1 MSSDVVHQVRIEH
14 ASRVLGEG
22 FLVGASFVV
31 TTAAVVHETGLAVS
45 LRVPGDDGAER
56 PGTGDDGAAG
66 PGTGD
71 DGAARPGTGDTGVAA
86 PVAAEVVEVLGSQGL
101 ALLEVAAPGFVVPL
115 PPAPGAA
122 ALRLPDGS
130 SLPATAIPG
139 RLGCFRR
146 FGAAHLRAELDG
158 RKIGGGTGGG
168 GEGST
173 ARTASEQAGGAQ
185 RTAGMTA
192 DGPSSADAGERG
204 VLLLA
209 YLWESAR
216 SGRLDP
222 LVTVPALEGSR

>member
-31 TTAAVVHETGLAVS
+31 TTTAVAHETGLAVS
-45 LRVPGDDGAER
+45 LRVPGDDGAAR

-66 PGTGD
+66 TGD
-71 DGAARPGTGDTGVAA
+71 DGAAGPGTGDTGVAA

-130 SLPATAIPG
+130 TIPAPAVAG
-139 RLGCFRR
+139 RLGSFRR

-158 RKIGGGTGGG
+158 RKISGGSGGG

-173 ARTASEQAGGAQ
+173 ARIASEQAGGAR

>member
-1 MSSDVVHQVRIEH
+1 MSSDVVHQARIHQAGIHRVRIEH

-71 DGAARPGTGDTGVAA
+71 TGVAA

-101 ALLEVAAPGFVVPL
+101 ALLEVAAPGFAVPL
-115 PPAPGAA
+115 APAPAAA

-204 VLLLA
+204 SLLLA
-209 YLWESAR
+209 YLRELAR

-222 LVTVPALEGSR
+222 LVTVPALEESR